1 MKRLH
6 SILLACFLA
15 FGATG
20 CATAEP
26 RVGVHLN
33 IDLFPDLVPI
43 PGYPVYYAPHVH
55 ANFFFYDGL
64 YWVLEGDGWYSSY
77 WYNGPWHYVEPDFV
91 PWFVLRVPVRY
102 YRAPPPYFRGWHY
115 DAPPRW
121 GHYWG
126 PGWQVRHYGWD
137 RWDRQHVPM
146 RAPIPSYQRDYRGN
160 RYPDYR
166 RQRELNDRYYNY
178 RPQDPRYRG
187 NRDDRRDYRQ
197 DGRQDGRREERR
209 NEGGQSGW
217 SGQQRPDQRDERRDS
232 GDRPYRSGFDNPQQ
246 RERNVQ
252 PRGPDRMPVERE
264 RSEQRQSG
272 WQRVNERPDGWQ
284 QRGGGQQQREYRAP
298 QQEQRQYQPPQRQ
311 QYEQPRQPAEP
322 RSGWQRQ
329 RGSDEGG
336 GGRGQP
342 RGQESRGQESRG
354 QGGWM
359 NRER

>member
-1 MKRLH
+1 MITVPYALSETLMKRLH

-43 PGYPVYYAPHVH
+43 PGYPVYYAPGVH

-64 YWVLEGDGWYSSY
+64 YWVLEGDGWYSSH

-121 GHYWG
+121 GYHWG
-126 PGWQVRHYGWD
+126 PGWHSRHYGWD
-137 RWDRQHVPM
+137 RWDRHHVPP
-146 RAPIPSYQRDYRGN
+146 RAPIPGYQRDYRGD

-187 NRDDRRDYRQ
+187 DRDGRGYERRGDRSDDRRDYRQ
-197 DGRQDGRREERR
+197 EGRQDGRQEGRREERR
-209 NEGGQSGW
+209 
-217 SGQQRPDQRDERRDS
+217 DV

-246 RERNVQ
+246 RERERNVQ
-252 PRGPDRMPVERE
+252 PRGPDRIPVERE
-264 RSEQRQSG
+264 RSEQRQG
-272 WQRVNERPDGWQ
+272 GWQ
-284 QRGGGQQQREYRAP
+284 QQSRQIER
-298 QQEQRQYQPPQRQ
+298 RQYQPPQRQ
-311 QYEQPRQPAEP
+311 QYEQRQQIEQSRQYDQRQQYQQRQQAEP
-322 RSGWQRQ
+322 RSGWTRQ
-329 RGSDEGG
+329 RGD
-336 GGRGQP
+336 
-342 RGQESRGQESRG
+342 ESRGQESRG
-354 QGGWM
+354 QSGWM